1 MFYLPLKVD
10 KKFFENRGILDPENS
25 YLLKKDGPGET
36 PERKRKGC
44 LPEHNPF
51 DDLKCFPFKE
61 KSNKHCDSEDVK
73 KVLDIE
79 VLLANAALEAMTATF
94 SGALGDGQN
103 YLLYGE
109 TCYTKAHVYS
119 WDLDYGFKPNRKDY
133 SIYGCDHH
141 GGQTVFQQYFF
152 KNQEFLDNY
161 NNKVGTVV
169 ATGSGKILEKAV
181 NYLSHLDEGSPL
193 KTLLDA
199 DPNFNDEYSF
209 GSLITYL
216 MERSKLISDDQLK
229 APNPMCVD
237 PEMTTA

>member
-1 MFYLPLKVD
+1 MFYQSLKVD
-10 KKFFENRGILDPENS
+10 KKFYENRGILDPDNS

-36 PERKRKGC
+36 HEKKRKGC
-44 LPEHNPF
+44 LTKENNPF
-51 DDLKCFPFKE
+51 DLKCFPFKE

-79 VLLANAALEAMTATF
+79 VLLANAALEAMTATY

-103 YLLYGE
+103 YFLYGE

-119 WDLDYGFKPNRKDY
+119 WDLDYGFKPNRKEY

-161 NNKVGTVV
+161 NNKVSTVV
-169 ATGSGKILEKAV
+169 ATGSGSILKKAV
-181 NYLSHLDEGSPL
+181 TYLSHLDEGSPL
-193 KTLLDA
+193 QTLLEA
-199 DPNFNDEYSF
+199 DPNFSGEFSF
-209 GSLITYL
+209 ASLIAYL
-216 MERSKLISDDQLK
+216 MERSGVISDNQLS

-237 PEMTTA
+237 PEMTA